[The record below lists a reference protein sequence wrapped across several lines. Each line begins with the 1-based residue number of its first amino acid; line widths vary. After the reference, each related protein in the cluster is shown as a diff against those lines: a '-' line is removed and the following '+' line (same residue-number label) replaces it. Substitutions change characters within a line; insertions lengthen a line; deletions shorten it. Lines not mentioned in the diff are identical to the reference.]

1 MLQFLL
7 FFVLISGALN
17 DKALINGVKN
27 TLGECSDIVE
37 AVGDFLAIFEERNKN
52 RRRKSSLGVA
62 VTKKLKTCGAIL
74 DTVNA
79 FRQRHF
85 SPMVRGKIALQLD
98 EARFLSNA
106 LKGVSKKMG
115 KTLYIASKG
124 GDASSKFHARCDGK
138 GPTVVIVQ
146 STTGAVFGGYSDQN
160 WKHKGWVKSTKS
172 FLFRLRPSMTRYK
185 LKSGQER
192 YAIYA
197 YNSFGPTFGRGHD
210 LHISSSALGNTKS
223 YTNAGGTYVFPSN
236 PNHQLN
242 DGTKKFQ
249 SLGLRRSRS
258 YKVVMF

>member
-37 AVGDFLAIFEERNKN
+37 AVGDFLAIFEEPNKN
-52 RRRKSSLGVA
+52 RRRKSSLGIA

-74 DTVNA
+74 DTVKA

-85 SPMVRGKIALQLD
+85 SPMKRGKIGLRLD
-98 EARFLSNA
+98 EGRFLSNA
-106 LKGVSKKMG
+106 LKGVSKKIG
-115 KTLYIASKG
+115 KTLYIASLG
-124 GDASSKFHARCDGK
+124 GDASNKFHAKCDGK
-138 GPTVVIVQ
+138 GPTVVIVR
-146 STTGAVFGGYSDQN
+146 STTGAVFGGYTDMS
-160 WKHKGWVKSTKS
+160 WKHKNYVRSTKS

-185 LKSGQER
+185 IKSGEVA

-197 YNSFGPTFGRGHD
+197 YNGFGPTFGRGHD

-223 YTNAGGTYVFPSN
+223 YTNGGRSYVFPSY

-242 DGTKKFQ
+242 DGAKNFKVLDYVVLEAKK
-249 SLGLRRSRS
+249 L
-258 YKVVMF
+258 

>member
-85 SPMVRGKIALQLD
+85 SPMVRGQIALQLN

-106 LKGVSKKMG
+106 LKGVSKKIG
-115 KTLYIASKG
+115 KTLYVASKD
-124 GDASSKFHARCDGK
+124 GDQSSKFHAACDGK
-138 GPTVVIVQ
+138 GPTVVIVE
-146 STTGAVFGGYSDQN
+146 SATGAVFGGYTNMN
-160 WKHKGWVKSTKS
+160 WKHHGYRKSTKT
-172 FLFRLRPSMTRYK
+172 FLFRLRPAMSQHKIM
-185 LKSGQER
+185 SGREG
-192 YAIYA
+192 YAIFSHKSYGPI
-197 YNSFGPTFGRGHD
+197 FGGGHD
-210 LHISSSALGNTKS
+210 LKIASGGRSSTKS
-223 YTNAGGTYVFPSN
+223 YTSGGNTYVFPSN

-242 DGTKKFQ
+242 DGTKQF
-249 SLGLRRSRS
+249 
-258 YKVVMF
+258 KVKDYVVLEAVKL

>member
-146 STTGAVFGGYSDQN
+146 STTGAVFGGYTDQN
-160 WKHKGWVKSTKS
+160 WKHKGYVKSTRS

-185 LKSGQER
+185 LRSGQER

-197 YNSFGPTFGRGHD
+197 SNGFGPTFGRGRD
-210 LHISSSALGNTKS
+210 LYISSSALGNTNS
-223 YTNAGGTYVFPSN
+223 YTSGGNTYVFPSN

-242 DGTKKFQ
+242 DGTKNF
-249 SLGLRRSRS
+249 
-258 YKVVMF
+258 KVLDYVVLEAIKL